1 MLILGSTAGPPPFLS
16 EGAALVVA
24 AAAVAY
30 LGFRLGLVP
39 IVGFLLAGV
48 AIGPHALGLVR
59 DRAMV
64 DAAAEIG
71 VILLLFTIGIEFS
84 LERLARVARLIFVGG
99 GLQVV
104 LATGATLGLL
114 TLLGVGW
121 REALY
126 TGLLVSLSSTAI
138 VLKLLGDRGRLGAP
152 EGQAATGVL
161 VFQDI
166 AVVIMVLL
174 VPVLGDAG
182 GEGGLATLGGALLRA
197 GLVVA
202 AALLGARWLMPRLL
216 EPVARTCSPEIF
228 LLTVVAVCFGTAWL
242 ASLAG
247 VSVSLGA
254 FLAGLVVSESR
265 FSHQAVSDI
274 LPLQILF
281 SASFFVS
288 VGMLLDLDFLVRNL
302 LLVLLSVVAVVVLKT
317 VSTALA
323 LLPVGFRPLPAAG
336 VGLMLAQVGEFS
348 FVLEGSGRAAGLTPA
363 GMGDVGSQ
371 CFISATV
378 LLMVLTP
385 PLARAGF
392 RLAEAAD
399 VAGDSGEEVEE
410 HGPLPHLEGH
420 VVVAGHGPTARRLL
434 GPLAEAGIP
443 HVLTT
448 LSPHG
453 AAEARERGVP
463 VLLGDIS
470 RRHIQELA
478 GVDRAR
484 LLILPD
490 DEPER
495 GGYLVQAL
503 RPLNPS
509 LRIVIHTRSIA
520 DAESLAAAGADR
532 VVVEEVEGAVALL
545 EEVLDAAA
553 RPPEEVGARRAA
565 MRAEALE
572 GPARFAPPRV
582 DPSVC
587 AHAQRAR
594 SMAPATEGCEECLRS
609 GDKWV
614 HLRLCMACGHVGCC
628 DSSPNR
634 HADAHWRATGHP
646 LIRSLEPGEDWFWC
660 YADEKRL

>member
-1 MLILGSTAGPPPFLS
+1 MLILASAPPFLA

-24 AAAVAY
+24 AALVAY

-99 GLQVV
+99 GLQV
-104 LATGATLGLL
+104 LLATLGVFALL
-114 TLLGVGW
+114 SLLGVGA

-138 VLKLLGDRGRLGAP
+138 VLKLLGDAGRLGAP
-152 EGQAATGVL
+152 DGQAATGVL

-166 AVVIMVLL
+166 AVVVMVLL
-174 VPVLGDAG
+174 VPVLGASEG
-182 GEGGLATLGGALLRA
+182 GGGLATLGGALARA
-197 GLVVA
+197 GLVVVT
-202 AALLGARWLMPRLL
+202 ALVGARWLMPRLL
-216 EPVARTCSPEIF
+216 EPVARTCAPEIF

-265 FSHQAVSDI
+265 FSHQAVSEI

-288 VGMLLDLDFLVRNL
+288 VGMLLDLGFLVRNL
-302 LLVLLSVVAVVVLKT
+302 PLVLAAVAGVVLVKT
-317 VSTALA
+317 LTTAVA
-323 LLPVGFRPLPAAG
+323 LLPVGYRFGPAAG

-363 GMGDVGSQ
+363 GMGATGSQ
-371 CFISATV
+371 CFIAATV

-385 PLARAGF
+385 PLTRAGF
-392 RLAEAAD
+392 RLAGGAA
-399 VAGDSGEEVEE
+399 AAEPRQPEVEQ
-410 HGPLPHLEGH
+410 GPLPHLEGH
-420 VVVAGHGPTARRLL
+420 VVVAGYGAAARRLL
-434 GPLAEAGIP
+434 GALNVPA
-443 HVLTT
+443 VLTT

-453 AAEARERGVP
+453 AAEAKVRGIP
-463 VLLGDIS
+463 VVLGDIS

-478 GVDRAR
+478 RVDRAR
-484 LLILPD
+484 VLVLPD

-495 GGYLVQAL
+495 ARYLLGVLRPVNPAL
-503 RPLNPS
+503 RL
-509 LRIVIHTRSIA
+509 VVHTRHFSDA
-520 DAESLAAAGADR
+520 DSLLAAGADR
-532 VVVEEVEGAVALL
+532 VVVEEVEGAVGLL
-545 EEVLDAAA
+545 DDVLRTYGVDGEGP
-553 RPPEEVGARRAA
+553 R
-565 MRAEALE
+565 EALRSALSPD
-572 GPARFAPPRV
+572 GAVFAPPRV
-582 DPSVC
+582 DASACSHGGRVRTVVPTS
-587 AHAQRAR
+587 A
-594 SMAPATEGCEECLRS
+594 GCQECRES
-609 GDKWV
+609 GSKWV
-614 HLRLCMACGHVGCC
+614 HLRLCMTCGHVGCC

-646 LIRSLEPGEDWFWC
+646 IIRSFEPGEDWFWC
-660 YADEKRL
+660 YPDGASVG

>member
-1 MLILGSTAGPPPFLS
+1 MLILLASTPAFLA

-24 AAAVAY
+24 AALVAY

-84 LERLARVARLIFVGG
+84 LERLSRVARLIFVGG
-99 GLQVV
+99 GLQV
-104 LATGATLGLL
+104 LLATLGVFALL
-114 TLLGVGW
+114 SLLGV
-121 REALY
+121 EPQAALY

-138 VLKLLGDRGRLGAP
+138 VLKLLGDAGRLGAP
-152 EGQAATGVL
+152 DGQAATGVL

-166 AVVIMVLL
+166 AVVVMVLL
-174 VPVLGDAG
+174 VPVLGDASG
-182 GEGGLATLGGALLRA
+182 GGGLATLGGALARA
-197 GLVVA
+197 GLVVV
-202 AALLGARWLMPRLL
+202 AALVGARWLMPRLL
-216 EPVARTCSPEIF
+216 EPVARTCAPEIF

-288 VGMLLDLDFLVRNL
+288 VGMLLDLDFLVRHL
-302 LLVLLSVVAVVVLKT
+302 PLVLVVVAAVVLVKT
-317 VSTALA
+317 LTTALA
-323 LLPVGFRPLPAAG
+323 LLPVGYRFGPAAG

-363 GMGDVGSQ
+363 GMGDTGSQ
-371 CFISATV
+371 CFIAATV
-378 LLMVLTP
+378 VLMVLTP
-385 PLARAGF
+385 PLTRAGF
-392 RLAEAAD
+392 RLAGGAASAERAGEA
-399 VAGDSGEEVEE
+399 VEQ
-410 HGPLPHLEGH
+410 GPLPHLEGH
-420 VVVAGHGPTARRLL
+420 VVVAGYGAVARRLL
-434 GPLAEAGIP
+434 GVLDLPA
-443 HVLTT
+443 VLTT

-453 AAEARERGVP
+453 AAEAQQRGIP
-463 VLLGDIS
+463 VVLGDIS

-478 GVDRAR
+478 GISRAR
-484 LLILPD
+484 VLVLPD

-495 GGYLVQAL
+495 AAYLLGVLRPVNPAL
-503 RPLNPS
+503 RL
-509 LRIVIHTRSIA
+509 VVHTRHA
-520 DAESLAAAGADR
+520 HEAEGLFAAGADR
-532 VVVEEVEGAVALL
+532 VVVEEVEGVVG
-545 EEVLDAAA
+545 VLDDVLESYGAEPDAA
-553 RPPEEVGARRAA
+553 RQALRSGPVDGAIY
-565 MRAEALE
+565 
-572 GPARFAPPRV
+572 APPRV
-582 DPSVC
+582 E
-587 AHAQRAR
+587 
-594 SMAPATEGCEECLRS
+594 PATCSHAGRMRPVMPTSQGCLECRDS
-609 GDKWV
+609 GSQWV
-614 HLRLCMACGHVGCC
+614 HLRLCMTCGHVGCC

-634 HADAHWRATGHP
+634 HADAHWKATGHP
-646 LIRSLEPGEDWFWC
+646 IIRSFQPGEDWFWC
-660 YADEKRL
+660 YADQATLV